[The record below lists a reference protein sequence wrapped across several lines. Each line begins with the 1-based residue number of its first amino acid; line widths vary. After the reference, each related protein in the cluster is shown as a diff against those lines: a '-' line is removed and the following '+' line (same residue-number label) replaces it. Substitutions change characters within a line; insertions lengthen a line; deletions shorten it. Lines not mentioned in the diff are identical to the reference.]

1 MSMNNTWTRTIP
13 SYLLAIMIK
22 GATPARTGT
31 LMAVGS
37 MTCVQIGLA
46 LSVPLFG
53 QLGPLGTVWL
63 RLAWASVI
71 LVVAVRPRPWR
82 FRRRI
87 LLAAIA
93 LGVVTGGV
101 TMLFMAAIARMPLG
115 TASALEFL
123 GPLGVAVA
131 RGHGRRRLLWPGL
144 AAAGV
149 LVLTHPWQ
157 GGAGNGQEP
166 LGIVF
171 ALGAAACWA
180 AYILLTQAV
189 GDEVAGL
196 EGLAVSIP
204 VAALVST
211 PFAVPEIGRALTPH
225 LLLIGLGLALLLPVI
240 PFGLEMYALRR
251 LTTAAFGT
259 LMCLEPALAL
269 LAGLVL
275 LGQVPGL
282 SALAGVALVVAAG
295 LGAVRTGARQD
306 ETHVRI
312 ESERVGVPAVYIGG
326 AMSEEMTPQEN
337 PAKDPEDWV
346 TGDEPMT
353 SPQRS
358 YLQTLARE
366 AGRDVDLDA
375 LSKADASRLIDEL
388 QVVSGRGTGT
398 ASRVG

>member
-1 MSMNNTWTRTIP
+1 MNGMSMNLTWTRTIP

-63 RLAWASVI
+63 RLVWASVI
-71 LVVAVRPRPWR
+71 LLVAVRPRPWR
-82 FRRRI
+82 FRRPI

-157 GGAGNGQEP
+157 GGGDP

-196 EGLAVSIP
+196 AGLAVSIP

-211 PFAVPEIGRALTPH
+211 PFAAPEIGRALAPQ

-240 PFGLEMYALRR
+240 PFALEMYALRR

-295 LGAVRTGARQD
+295 LGAVRAGARQD

-312 ESERVGVPAVYIGG
+312 EPERVGVPATYTGG
-326 AMSEEMTPQEN
+326 VMPEEMTPQE
-337 PAKDPEDWV
+337 
-346 TGDEPMT
+346 T
-353 SPQRS
+353 R
-358 YLQTLARE
+358 
-366 AGRDVDLDA
+366 
-375 LSKADASRLIDEL
+375 AS
-388 QVVSGRGTGT
+388 
-398 ASRVG
+398 

>member
-1 MSMNNTWTRTIP
+1 
-13 SYLLAIMIK
+13 
-22 GATPARTGT
+22 
-31 LMAVGS
+31 MAVGS

-63 RLAWASVI
+63 RLTWAALI
-71 LVVAVRPRPWR
+71 LLVAVRPRPWR

-101 TMLFMAAIARMPLG
+101 TMLFMAAVARMPLG

-144 AAAGV
+144 AAVGV

-157 GGAGNGQEP
+157 GGGSP
-166 LGIVF
+166 LGIAF
-171 ALGAAACWA
+171 ALGAAVCWA

-211 PFAVPEIGRALTPH
+211 PFAGSEIGRTLTPH
-225 LLLIGLGLALLLPVI
+225 LLLAGLGLALLLPVI
-240 PFGLEMYALRR
+240 PFALEMCALRR

-269 LAGLVL
+269 LAGLAL
-275 LGQVPGL
+275 LGQVPQPW
-282 SALAGVALVVAAG
+282 ALAGVALVVTAG
-295 LGAVRTGARQD
+295 LGAERTGARSD

-312 ESERVGVPAVYIGG
+312 GSERVGVAATYTGG
-326 AMSEEMTPQEN
+326 AMSEEMTPREN
-337 PAKDPEDWV
+337 AAKDPEDWV

-353 SPQRS
+353 GPQRS
-358 YLQTLARE
+358 YLHTLARE
-366 AGRDVDLDA
+366 AGRDVNFDA
-375 LSKADASRLIDEL
+375 LSKADASKLIDEL
-388 QVVSGRGTGT
+388 QVVSGRGQ
-398 ASRVG
+398 AS